1 MRCLS
6 SLIAASS
13 DLRDLSLPI
22 SNPTIVFGKNVC
34 PLSGMNGTLTIIL
47 PPYVPIPQD
56 GIKH

>member
-22 SNPTIVFGKNVC
+22 SNPTIVFGKKVC
-34 PLSGMNGTLTIIL
+34 PLSGMNGTLTFIL
-47 PPYVPIPQD
+47 PP
-56 GIKH
+56 